1 MRKPLPRSQIEEEW
15 PMLNCGP
22 MLNCE
27 ECATQPATVE
37 EALRW
42 RAYLVAVV
50 EDEGDEEVAEVAVYC
65 PECADREFGD
75 RRRLEQRPGAGSN
88 PRN

>member
-1 MRKPLPRSQIEEEW
+1 
-15 PMLNCGP
+15 

-27 ECATQPATVE
+27 ECATQPATAE
-37 EALRW
+37 EARRW
-42 RAYLVAVV
+42 RAYLIAVV
-50 EDEGDEEVAEVAVYC
+50 DDGDQTVAVYC

-75 RRRLEQRPGAGSN
+75 RRRLNRPGARSN

>member
-1 MRKPLPRSQIEEEW
+1 MGW
-15 PMLNCGP
+15 P

-42 RAYLVAVV
+42 RAYLIGVV
-50 EDEGDEEVAEVAVYC
+50 DDDGDDGEEVAVYC

-75 RRRLEQRPGAGSN
+75 RRRLDQRPGAGSN

>member
-1 MRKPLPRSQIEEEW
+1 V
-15 PMLNCGP
+15 LNCGP

-42 RAYLVAVV
+42 RAYLVSVV
-50 EDEGDEEVAEVAVYC
+50 DEGDKEIAEVAVYC
-65 PECADREFGD
+65 PECADLEFGD
-75 RRRLEQRPGAGSN
+75 RRRLDQRRGAGSN
-88 PRN
+88 RRN

>member
-1 MRKPLPRSQIEEEW
+1 MGW
-15 PMLNCGP
+15 P

-37 EALRW
+37 EARRW
-42 RAYLVAVV
+42 RAYLIAVA
-50 EDEGDEEVAEVAVYC
+50 DNGYEELAVYC

-75 RRRLEQRPGAGSN
+75 RGRLDQHPGAGLN

>member
-1 MRKPLPRSQIEEEW
+1 
-15 PMLNCGP
+15 

-27 ECATQPATVE
+27 VCATQPATVE

-42 RAYLVAVV
+42 RAYLIEVV
-50 EDEGDEEVAEVAVYC
+50 DDGNEEVAVYC

-75 RRRLEQRPGAGSN
+75 RRPWRLF
-88 PRN
+88 

>member
-1 MRKPLPRSQIEEEW
+1 
-15 PMLNCGP
+15 

-27 ECATQPATVE
+27 ECATQPATAE

-42 RAYLVAVV
+42 RAYLTAVV
-50 EDEGDEEVAEVAVYC
+50 EDEGGEEVAVYC
-65 PECADREFGD
+65 PECADREFGP
-75 RRRLEQRPGAGSN
+75 RRRLDQHPGAGST

>member
-1 MRKPLPRSQIEEEW
+1 
-15 PMLNCGP
+15 MLNCGP

-50 EDEGDEEVAEVAVYC
+50 EDEGGEVAVYC
-65 PECADREFGD
+65 PECADRKFGE
-75 RRRLEQRPGAGSN
+75 RRRLDQRPGAGSH

>member
-1 MRKPLPRSQIEEEW
+1 MGW
-15 PMLNCGP
+15 P

-37 EALRW
+37 ESLRW
-42 RAYLVAVV
+42 RAYLIAVV
-50 EDEGDEEVAEVAVYC
+50 DEGDEEVAVYC
-65 PECADREFGD
+65 PECADREFGG
-75 RRRLEQRPGAGSN
+75 RRGLDQRPGAGSN

>member
-1 MRKPLPRSQIEEEW
+1 
-15 PMLNCGP
+15 MLNCGP

-42 RAYLVAVV
+42 RAYLVSVM
-50 EDEGDEEVAEVAVYC
+50 EDEGDEEVAVYC

-75 RRRLEQRPGAGSN
+75 RRRVDQRRGAGSTR
-88 PRN
+88 RN

>member
-1 MRKPLPRSQIEEEW
+1 
-15 PMLNCGP
+15 

-27 ECATQPATVE
+27 ECATPPATGE

-42 RAYLVAVV
+42 RAYLIAVV
-50 EDEGDEEVAEVAVYC
+50 DDGDEEVAVYC

-75 RRRLEQRPGAGSN
+75 GRRLDQRPGPGSN
-88 PRN
+88 SRT

>member
-1 MRKPLPRSQIEEEW
+1 V
-15 PMLNCGP
+15 LNCGP

-42 RAYLVAVV
+42 RAYLVSVV
-50 EDEGDEEVAEVAVYC
+50 DEGDEEIAEVAVYC
-65 PECADREFGD
+65 PECADLEFGD
-75 RRRLEQRPGAGSN
+75 RRRLDQRRGAGSN
-88 PRN
+88 RRN

>member
-1 MRKPLPRSQIEEEW
+1 MGW
-15 PMLNCGP
+15 P

-42 RAYLVAVV
+42 RAYLIEVV
-50 EDEGDEEVAEVAVYC
+50 EPEGDEKVAVYC
-65 PECADREFGD
+65 PECADRAYVD
-75 RRRLEQRPGAGSN
+75 RRPWRLF
-88 PRN
+88 

>member
-1 MRKPLPRSQIEEEW
+1 
-15 PMLNCGP
+15 MLNCGP

-42 RAYLVAVV
+42 RAYLIAVV
-50 EDEGDEEVAEVAVYC
+50 EDDGDEEVAEVAVYC

-75 RRRLEQRPGAGSN
+75 RRRLDQRPGAGSN

>member
-1 MRKPLPRSQIEEEW
+1 
-15 PMLNCGP
+15 

-42 RAYLVAVV
+42 RAYLTAVV
-50 EDEGDEEVAEVAVYC
+50 DEGEEEVAEVAVYS

-75 RRRLEQRPGAGSN
+75 RRRLDQRPGAGST

>member
-1 MRKPLPRSQIEEEW
+1 
-15 PMLNCGP
+15 

-27 ECATQPATVE
+27 ECATQAATRE

-42 RAYLVAVV
+42 RAYLIAVV
-50 EDEGDEEVAEVAVYC
+50 DGNGGDDGEEVAVYC

-75 RRRLEQRPGAGSN
+75 SRRLDQRGGAGSN
-88 PRN
+88 PQN

>member
-1 MRKPLPRSQIEEEW
+1 
-15 PMLNCGP
+15 MLNCGP

-42 RAYLVAVV
+42 RAYLVSVM

-75 RRRLEQRPGAGSN
+75 RRRSDQRPRAGSN
-88 PRN
+88 RRN

>member
-1 MRKPLPRSQIEEEW
+1 MGR
-15 PMLNCGP
+15 P

-42 RAYLVAVV
+42 RSYLTAVV
-50 EDEGDEEVAEVAVYC
+50 EDDGGEEFAVYC

-75 RRRLEQRPGAGSN
+75 RRRLDQRSGAG
-88 PRN
+88 

>member
-1 MRKPLPRSQIEEEW
+1 
-15 PMLNCGP
+15 MLNCGP

-50 EDEGDEEVAEVAVYC
+50 ENEGDEEVAEVAVYC

-75 RRRLEQRPGAGSN
+75 RHRLNQRPGAGSN

>member
-1 MRKPLPRSQIEEEW
+1 
-15 PMLNCGP
+15 

-37 EALRW
+37 EARRW
-42 RAYLVAVV
+42 RAYLIAVV
-50 EDEGDEEVAEVAVYC
+50 DDGDQAVAVYC

-75 RRRLEQRPGAGSN
+75 RRRLDHRPGAGSN

>member
-1 MRKPLPRSQIEEEW
+1 
-15 PMLNCGP
+15 MLNCGP

-42 RAYLVAVV
+42 RAYLIAVV
-50 EDEGDEEVAEVAVYC
+50 EDDGDEEVAEVAVYC

-75 RRRLEQRPGAGSN
+75 RRRLNQRPGAGSN

>member
-1 MRKPLPRSQIEEEW
+1 MGW
-15 PMLNCGP
+15 P

-27 ECATQPATVE
+27 ECAAQPATVE

-42 RAYLVAVV
+42 RAYLIAVV
-50 EDEGDEEVAEVAVYC
+50 EDEDEEVAVYC

-75 RRRLEQRPGAGSN
+75 RRRLDQRSGADSN

>member
-1 MRKPLPRSQIEEEW
+1 
-15 PMLNCGP
+15 MLNCGP

-75 RRRLEQRPGAGSN
+75 RRRLDQRPGAGSN

>member
-1 MRKPLPRSQIEEEW
+1 
-15 PMLNCGP
+15 MLNCGP

-50 EDEGDEEVAEVAVYC
+50 ENEGDEEVAEVAVYC

-75 RRRLEQRPGAGSN
+75 RRRLDQRPGAGSN

>member
-1 MRKPLPRSQIEEEW
+1 
-15 PMLNCGP
+15 

-42 RAYLVAVV
+42 RSYLTAVV
-50 EDEGDEEVAEVAVYC
+50 EDEGDEESAVYC
-65 PECADREFGD
+65 PECADREFGH
-75 RRRLEQRPGAGSN
+75 RRRLDQRSGAG
-88 PRN
+88 

>member
-1 MRKPLPRSQIEEEW
+1 
-15 PMLNCGP
+15 

-42 RAYLVAVV
+42 RAYLIAVV
-50 EDEGDEEVAEVAVYC
+50 EDEGDEEVPEVAVYC

-75 RRRLEQRPGAGSN
+75 RRRLDQRPGAGSN

>member
-1 MRKPLPRSQIEEEW
+1 
-15 PMLNCGP
+15 

-27 ECATQPATVE
+27 ACAIQPATVE

-42 RAYLVAVV
+42 RAYLISVV
-50 EDEGDEEVAEVAVYC
+50 KDEGGKEVAVYC

-75 RRRLEQRPGAGSN
+75 RRPWRLF
-88 PRN
+88 

>member
-1 MRKPLPRSQIEEEW
+1 MGW
-15 PMLNCGP
+15 P

-42 RAYLVAVV
+42 RAYLIAVV
-50 EDEGDEEVAEVAVYC
+50 DDDEEVAVYC

-75 RRRLEQRPGAGSN
+75 WRRLDQRPGAGSN

>member
-1 MRKPLPRSQIEEEW
+1 MGW
-15 PMLNCGP
+15 P

-42 RAYLVAVV
+42 RAYLIAVV
-50 EDEGDEEVAEVAVYC
+50 EDDGDEEVAEVAVYC

-75 RRRLEQRPGAGSN
+75 RRRLNQRPGAGSK